1 MEWSEP
7 RAEHTHEDTSVSR
20 VPTPSEHV
28 SARTPLSRLARSEGA
43 VILGAWTVVAL
54 VFAGHNYLTYAANAR
69 PVPFSHAL
77 WWSVAEWYTWAL
89 LTPLVI
95 WLARRFRLAQ
105 PQLARNVA
113 ALVVLAAVVAAL
125 QVGLEYAADRLMVA
139 LTGVPDIS
147 VRVWLSDG
155 LRGRVLEL
163 AYLLPRKIG
172 FSYITFWG
180 VALAVHAVDY
190 YRLYRERELRAV
202 RLEGALAAAQLR
214 ALQAQLQPHFLFN
227 TLNTIASLIPED
239 PAAAEETI
247 ESLSELLRAALRGD
261 GAHEIALAEELELV
275 DQYLRI
281 QEVRFHDRLRVE
293 RRTDPDALSAL
304 VPPLL
309 LQPLTENAIRHGIAP
324 RPLGGVLTLTAERR
338 EGWLVLT
345 VEDDGGGFR
354 GVDAQRA
361 NGESS
366 DGVGLANTRAR
377 LERLYGDAARL
388 DVGNRPGGG
397 AYARVRLPLRVTA
410 GARPLADVSAGVVG
424 AG

>member
-1 MEWSEP
+1 
-7 RAEHTHEDTSVSR
+7 VSQD
-20 VPTPSEHV
+20 PTPPEPV
-28 SARTPLSRLARSEGA
+28 PATALLSRAARSEGA
-43 VILGAWTVVAL
+43 AILGAWTVVAV
-54 VFAGHNYLTYAANAR
+54 VFAGHNYLTYAADGR
-69 PVPFSHAL
+69 PVPLLHAL

-95 WLARRFRLAQ
+95 RLARRFRLAQ
-105 PQLARNVA
+105 PQLARNAA
-113 ALVVLAAVVAAL
+113 ALVVLALGVAAL
-125 QVGLEYAADRLMVA
+125 QVGLEYAADRLAVA
-139 LTGVPDIS
+139 LTGIPEIT

-155 LRGRVLEL
+155 ERGRAMEL

-202 RLEGALAAAQLR
+202 RLEGALAAAQLQ

-247 ESLSELLRAALRGD
+247 ESLSELLRATLRRD
-261 GAHEIALAEELELV
+261 GTHEIALAQELELV

-281 QEVRFHDRLRVE
+281 QEIRFQDRLRVE

-309 LQPLTENAIRHGIAP
+309 LQPLAENAIRHGIAP
-324 RPLGGVLTLTAERR
+324 RPKGGVLTLTAERR
-338 EGWLVLT
+338 DGWLVLT
-345 VEDDGGGFR
+345 VEDDGRGFLDEDPER
-354 GVDAQRA
+354 PAGDPP
-361 NGESS
+361 N
-366 DGVGLANTRAR
+366 GVGLANTRAR

-388 DVGNRPGGG
+388 DVGNRPTGG
-397 AYARVRLPLRVTA
+397 AYARVRLPLRRAA
-410 GARPLADVSAGVVG
+410 GARTGAEVSAGA

>member
-1 MEWSEP
+1 
-7 RAEHTHEDTSVSR
+7 VSR
-20 VPTPSEHV
+20 VPTLSELV
-28 SARTPLSRLARSEGA
+28 LATAPLSRLARSEGA
-43 VILGAWTVVAL
+43 VILGAWTLVAV
-54 VFAGHNYLTYAANAR
+54 VFAGHNYLTYAAHGR
-69 PVPFSHAL
+69 PVPLLHAL

-95 WLARRFRLAQ
+95 RLARRFRLAG
-105 PQLARNVA
+105 PQLARNVV
-113 ALVVLAAVVAAL
+113 ALVVLALGVAAL
-125 QVGLEYAADRLMVA
+125 QVGLEYAADRVVVA
-139 LTGVPDIS
+139 LAGVPDIT

-155 LRGRVLEL
+155 ERGRAMEL

-180 VALAVHAVDY
+180 IALAVHAVDY

-202 RLEGALAAAQLR
+202 RLEGALAAAQLQ

-261 GAHEIALAEELELV
+261 GAREIALAQELELV

-281 QEVRFHDRLRVE
+281 QEIRFHDRLRVE
-293 RRTDPDALSAL
+293 RRTDLDALSAL

-324 RPLGGVLTLTAERR
+324 RPFGGVLTLTAECRD
-338 EGWLVLT
+338 EHLELT
-345 VEDDGGGFR
+345 VEDDGRGFL
-354 GVDAQRA
+354 GDDAVRRV
-361 NGESS
+361 GDSS
-366 DGVGLANTRAR
+366 NGVGLANTRAR

-388 DVGNRPGGG
+388 DVGNRPTGG
-397 AYARVRLPLRVTA
+397 ACVRVRLPLRRAVGTQP
-410 GARPLADVSAGVVG
+410 GAEVSAGVVG
-424 AG
+424 